1 VTTYDEDVLQQYAD
15 TLYRQA
21 KRIVLWTALK
31 YGFVVFLVALVL
43 GIAVDSQGQVPSNKE
58 SSLYGSVL
66 ILTVLGGIAGVAAGR
81 RKAFYLKLQAQQT
94 LCQRQIEMNTR
105 KDTGRVPTTPDGCA

>member
-21 KRIVLWTALK
+21 KGIVLWTALR
-31 YGFVVFLVALVL
+31 YGFVVLVVALVL
-43 GIAVDSQGQVPSNKE
+43 GIAADSQGQVPSNKE
-58 SSLYGSVL
+58 PLLYGSVV
-66 ILTVLGGIAGVAAGR
+66 IFTVLGGIAGVAAGR
-81 RKAFYLKLQAQQT
+81 RKAFHLKFQAQQT

-105 KDTGRVPTTPDGCA
+105 RDTGRVPVAPGS